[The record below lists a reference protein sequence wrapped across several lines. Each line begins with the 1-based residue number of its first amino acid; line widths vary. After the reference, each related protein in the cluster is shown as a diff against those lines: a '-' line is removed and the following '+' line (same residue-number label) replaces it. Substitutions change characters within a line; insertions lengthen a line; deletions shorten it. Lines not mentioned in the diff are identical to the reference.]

1 MQNLTMAQ
9 CKFRYYERKSLV
21 TLEED
26 EYHEFKGH
34 RSIAVEELPPSC
46 FLPGST
52 KRSRKPASR

>member
-1 MQNLTMAQ
+1 MAQ

-34 RSIAVEELPPSC
+34 RSIAVEELPPWC